1 MVIKDDELINDNDS
15 MEDLTMSKFG
25 NLYSSSLYLSSESLD
40 MEDNDLHDYVPSYI
54 FKVNYKNCSVD
65 GEDKVPRCIQHNQ
78 EFEKL
83 KKEYGSFYGYHGSSF
98 ENFHSILHYGL
109 QTNLNKV
116 REKKKRKKKKN
127 IKQLTYLFSSIYNDY
142 YYHYY
147 NSN

>member
-1 MVIKDDELINDNDS
+1 VVIKDDELINDNDS

-116 REKKKRKKKKN
+116 REKKKKKKKEKYQTIN
-127 IKQLTYLFSSIYNDY
+127 IFI
-142 YYHYY
+142 
-147 NSN
+147 